1 MLDLNYLD
9 YSDALSLDK
18 PLFNDIYLHPNP
30 SSDFIQGLSNPT
42 KISVYN
48 ILGKL
53 VLSKTTSSE
62 INVDNLQNGIYILK
76 IVDEQKEIVRKF
88 IKN

>member
-1 MLDLNYLD
+1 MNYLD

-30 SSDFIQGLSNPT
+30 SSDFVHIKGTNKELEIVVT
-42 KISVYN
+42 DL
-48 ILGKL
+48 LGKQIIKEQ
-53 VLSKTTSSE
+53 VSKKIDISTLE
-62 INVDNLQNGIYILK
+62 KGIYIVNLTDGINSTTHK
-76 IVDEQKEIVRKF
+76 I